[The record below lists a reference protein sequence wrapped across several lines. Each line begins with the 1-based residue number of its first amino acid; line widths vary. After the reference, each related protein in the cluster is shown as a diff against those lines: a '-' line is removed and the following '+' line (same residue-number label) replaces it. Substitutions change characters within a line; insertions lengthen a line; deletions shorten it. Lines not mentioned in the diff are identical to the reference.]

1 MIKMYVMHTCPDC
14 EYVEKQV
21 VGNPNFEVID
31 IGKHVR
37 NLKQFIKLRDTNP
50 AFDEAKAVDDLGI
63 PCYVLE
69 DGTVTLIRRML
80 DWSQGHRRRVRLA
93 VSTEEGAEQIRHQKP
108 RSRAVETKSRKVAE

>member
-21 VGNPNFEVID
+21 EGNPDFEVID

-63 PCYVLE
+63 PCGRWNRHALLE
-69 DGTVTLIRRML
+69 GCGT
-80 DWSQGHRRRVRLA
+80 
-93 VSTEEGAEQIRHQKP
+93 GAK
-108 RSRAVETKSRKVAE
+108 ATG

>member
-21 VGNPNFEVID
+21 VDDPRFEVID

-37 NLKQFIKLRDTNP
+37 NLKQFLDLRESSP
-50 AFDEAKAVDDLGI
+50 AFDEAKKIGDVGI

-69 DGTVTLIRRML
+69 DGTVTLYSKDVGLEPRPQ
-80 DWSQGHRRRVRLA
+80 D
-93 VSTEEGAEQIRHQKP
+93 TGASCSIDGKGC
-108 RSRAVETKSRKVAE
+108 

>member
-37 NLKQFIKLRDTNP
+37 NLHESRD
-50 AFDEAKAVDDLGI
+50 FDPLKKA
-63 PCYVLE
+63 E
-69 DGTVTLIRRML
+69 
-80 DWSQGHRRRVRLA
+80 VR
-93 VSTEEGAEQIRHQKP
+93 GMM
-108 RSRAVETKSRKVAE
+108 